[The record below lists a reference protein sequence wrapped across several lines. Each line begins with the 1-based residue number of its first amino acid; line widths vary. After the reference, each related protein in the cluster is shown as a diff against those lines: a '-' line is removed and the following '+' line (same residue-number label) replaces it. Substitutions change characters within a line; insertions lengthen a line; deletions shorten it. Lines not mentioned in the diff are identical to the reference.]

1 MTVPNFL
8 IIGAVRSGTSSLYQ
22 YVRQHPEVFVSKVKE
37 PTFFR
42 FVDADLPSGVPGA
55 DWLQENA
62 VTTRREY
69 EALFTTAAGARAIGE
84 GSATYL
90 SDPEVP
96 ARIQATIPGVRLV
109 AILRDPA
116 ERAYANY
123 RGLRRDGIDRTPT
136 FEDALRDEERGKRDS
151 WPLAGLVRVGFYHKW
166 LSGYY
171 ALFPR
176 EQVRV
181 YLFEDLV
188 SNASALMRDLF
199 AFLDVDPRFVPDVS
213 RRYGA
218 TGDVRNPLL
227 RALWTRSM
235 GVRRLLRPFLPV
247 RWRNTAFHWVTRDVV
262 KTPMAP
268 ATRAR
273 LIEVFRADIIALQD
287 LIDRDLSA
295 WLRLKRP

>member
-1 MTVPNFL
+1 VTLPNFL
-8 IIGAVRSGTSSLYQ
+8 IIGAVRSGTSSLYE
-22 YVRQHPEVFVSKVKE
+22 YVGQHPEVFVSKVKE

-42 FVDADLPSGVPGA
+42 FMDADLPSGVPGA

-69 EALFTTAAGARAIGE
+69 EALFSDAAGARAIGE
-84 GSATYL
+84 ASATYL

-96 ARIQATIPGVRLV
+96 ARIHAMIPGVRLV

-116 ERAYANY
+116 NRAHTNY
-123 RGLRRDGIDRTPT
+123 LGLRRDGIDRTPT
-136 FEDALRDEERGKRDS
+136 FEDALRDEESGKRDD

-166 LSGYY
+166 LSRYY
-171 ALFPR
+171 NLFPP

-188 SNASALMRDLF
+188 TNASALMRDLF
-199 AFLDVDPRFVPDVS
+199 TFLDVDPRFAPDVAH
-213 RRYGA
+213 RYGA
-218 TGDVRNPLL
+218 TGEVRSPVL

-235 GVRRLLRPFLPV
+235 GARRLVRPFLPV
-247 RWRNTAFHWVTRDVV
+247 RWRNGAYGWVTRDVV
-262 KTPMAP
+262 KTPLAP

-295 WLRLKRP
+295 WLR